1 MGCILQTKL
10 PATPGFGG
18 LGEHWLS
25 FMFYEKRALCIMHQ
39 QTVFQAH
46 FCNHCPVADKSLK
59 TILCPSRISKV
70 LHSCLTTSCLLQENA
85 SVSLSVFP
93 ADLDWDNFVED
104 HFRTHS
110 ALESCFLLPKFT
122 ARRHFP
128 ATFRSKQECR
138 ALLVLRLLSGYRHV
152 RCLPFH
158 HGRSKR

>member
-1 MGCILQTKL
+1 
-10 PATPGFGG
+10 
-18 LGEHWLS
+18 
-25 FMFYEKRALCIMHQ
+25 MHQ

-59 TILCPSRISKV
+59 TILHPSRISKV
-70 LHSCLTTSCLLQENA
+70 LHSCLITICLLRENV

-93 ADLDWDNFVED
+93 ADLDWAIFVQD

-138 ALLVLRLLSGYRHV
+138 ALLVLRLLSDYRHV
-152 RCLPFH
+152 LRLPLH
-158 HGRSKR
+158 QGRSKRQDTLGRLLFTREPLN